1 MRSNVR
7 FRIFTPML
15 DDFRNFFGDVLS
27 GKMKD
32 ERIALTKQESDILR
46 LKTEGLTDEVTSLR
60 EERVSLRLKMEDQTA
75 LITNLRAQLEERDK
89 LIAELKRPKS
99 KVPDGFDEVTKRI
112 AQFMAEHDG
121 VSHEE
126 ISGGLGISLADVR
139 FHVGA
144 LISARMAEQV
154 SIGFV
159 SDFGSS
165 PPSYDLLQPGR
176 AYARQ

>member
-1 MRSNVR
+1 
-7 FRIFTPML
+7 ML
-15 DDFRNFFGDVLS
+15 DDIRNWAGDVLS

-32 ERIALTKQESDILR
+32 AEIALTKQESTILR
-46 LKTEGLTDEVTSLR
+46 LKIDGLLDETSSLR
-60 EERVSLRLKMEDQTA
+60 EERVSLRLKMEDQAA
-75 LITNLRAQLEERDK
+75 LIADLTTQLEERDK

-126 ISGGLGISLADVR
+126 ISGGLGIPMADVR
-139 FHVGA
+139 YHVGA
-144 LISARMAEQV
+144 MITARMAEQV
-154 SIGFV
+154 SVGFV